1 MSSDRAP
8 RILLVHDEPA
18 VRTLIS
24 RALRQ
29 ESYEVV
35 SVTDG
40 QAGLNGARTAD
51 LPYDLIITNSYLPH
65 LTGEQVIAQLRQLF
79 PGLPILHLDD
89 LSHPTPSSTQ
99 SAPAPYKPFSLDDL
113 LAAVRRLLA
122 IGSSPRLPPSS
133 PP

>member
-8 RILLVHDEPA
+8 RILLVHDAPA

-51 LPYDLIITNSYLPH
+51 APYNLIITNSYLPH
-65 LTGEQVIAQLRQLF
+65 LTGEQLIDQLRQLF

-89 LSHPTPSSTQ
+89 LSHPTPSSAEN
-99 SAPAPYKPFSLDDL
+99 APAPYKPFSLDDL
-113 LAAVRRLLA
+113 LAAVRRMLA
-122 IGSSPRLPPSS
+122 ASPSS
-133 PP
+133 LESQM